1 MASTISRFELL
12 PYQREKIQII
22 IDHILKRKHLH
33 IYGSEG
39 TGKSAL
45 LDWIYYNWK
54 EIDNLLIPIYCK
66 NSRTLREILLRISG
80 FLLDRFKHLES
91 IDKFKRVKEIRYPEE
106 IEKLNI
112 RCFSNLV
119 YTYLPQGNFCIILD
133 HLEYVTP
140 RIHALLRVLYEKALV
155 ITAGRQSWELSDYN
169 FRGKLDYCL
178 YLVPKLRI
186 DNLKKNEAFVL
197 MEYLYDSLKIDVSGK
212 TQMLN
217 DIFHITNGNPKM
229 INEIFKKAQ
238 NPEYFRDGVFN
249 LKLILLDCKIDKVN
263 NSNF

>member
-1 MASTISRFELL
+1 MTSSISGFEPL
-12 PYQREKIQII
+12 PYQRKQIRTI
-22 IDHILKRKHLH
+22 INHLKKRRHLH
-33 IYGSEG
+33 IYGPEG

-45 LDWIYYNWK
+45 LDYVYDNWK
-54 EIDNLLIPIYCK
+54 KIDNSFIPIYCR

-80 FLLDRFKHLES
+80 FLLDRFNHLES
-91 IDKFKRVKEIRYPEE
+91 IDKFKRVKEIRHTEE

-112 RCFSNLV
+112 RIFSNLV

-155 ITAGRQSWELSDYN
+155 ITASRQSWELSDYN

-186 DNLKKNEAFVL
+186 ENLRKKDAFAL
-197 MEYLYDSLKIDVSGK
+197 MENLYDSLKIDVSGK

-238 NPEYFRDGVFN
+238 KPEYYKGRELN
-249 LKLILLDCKIDKVN
+249 LKLILLDCKIDKIN
-263 NSNF
+263 I